1 MSPLLTWRRPKSLTI
16 QLLMVPFPDP
26 GAPMISVFALL
37 PLDKFLDRVT
47 VTALL
52 EVVLVNKLVSNVLEN
67 ILSGNMENDER

>member
-1 MSPLLTWRRPKSLTI
+1 
-16 QLLMVPFPDP
+16 MVPFPDP

>member
-1 MSPLLTWRRPKSLTI
+1 
-16 QLLMVPFPDP
+16 
-26 GAPMISVFALL
+26 MISVFALL

-67 ILSGNMENDER
+67 ILSGNVEMMKGKNVTNVYSFSGQLQLVALSWYKR

>member
-1 MSPLLTWRRPKSLTI
+1 
-16 QLLMVPFPDP
+16 
-26 GAPMISVFALL
+26 MISVFALL